1 MSIHCYMDSDRFR
14 ICFSIYLSFRA
25 GAIIGKQT
33 SNEIKEIFTDVVK
46 YNEETK
52 AINSTD
58 ISSA

>member
-1 MSIHCYMDSDRFR
+1 MVKYF
-14 ICFSIYLSFRA
+14 LSFRA

-33 SNEIKEIFTDVVK
+33 SNEIKEITTDVVK

-58 ISSA
+58 ISNA